1 MDFISKELNHYCNTH
16 TSLEDKL
23 LEELNHETHT
33 SVLNPRMISGHL
45 QGQFLA
51 MISRMIQP
59 KCIIEIGT
67 YTGYSAIC
75 LAKGLPIDGVI
86 HTIEINEE
94 LQDIAASYFQK
105 ARIENQV
112 VQHVG
117 NALSILEKMEVNID
131 LAFIDADKKNYPKYL
146 DLIIN
151 KMNPGG
157 WIIADNVL
165 WSGKVIQ
172 KIDPLDKETLALLE
186 YNKKVMQDIRLE
198 NILLPIRDGLMI
210 CQKKK

>member
-1 MDFISKELNHYCNTH
+1 MDFISKELDHYCNTH

>member
-1 MDFISKELNHYCNTH
+1 MDFISKELDYYCKTH
-16 TSLEDKL
+16 TSVEDNL
-23 LEELNHETHT
+23 LVELNHETHT

-59 KCIIEIGT
+59 KCIVEIGT

-75 LAKGLPIDGVI
+75 LAKGLPMDGVI

-94 LQDIAASYFQK
+94 LYDIAASYFQK

-146 DLIIN
+146 DLLIN

-157 WIIADNVL
+157 WIITDNVL

-172 KIDPLDKETLALLE
+172 EIDPHDKVTLALLE
-186 YNKKVMQDIRLE
+186 FNKKVMQDKRLE